1 MVFQERIVR
10 TKLDIYAFYAT
21 TDAVLLRGALAFLV
35 ATILNAFTII
45 MYVKHGLLNVRTNH
59 FN

>member
-10 TKLDIYAFYAT
+10 TKLDIYAVYAT
-21 TDAVLLRGALAFLV
+21 TDAVLLRGALTFLA

-45 MYVKHGLLNVRTNH
+45 MYVKHGL
-59 FN
+59 

>member
-21 TDAVLLRGALAFLV
+21 TDAVLPRGALAFLA
-35 ATILNAFTII
+35 ATILKAFTII
-45 MYVKHGLLNVRTNH
+45 MYVKHGL
-59 FN
+59 

>member
-21 TDAVLLRGALAFLV
+21 TDAVLLRGALTFLA

-45 MYVKHGLLNVRTNH
+45 MYVKHGL
-59 FN
+59 